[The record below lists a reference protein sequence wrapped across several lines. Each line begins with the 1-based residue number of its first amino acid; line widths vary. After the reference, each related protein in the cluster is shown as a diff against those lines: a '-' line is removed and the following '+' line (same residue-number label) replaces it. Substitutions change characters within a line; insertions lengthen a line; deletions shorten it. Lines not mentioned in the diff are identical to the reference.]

1 MNAKFTSKVESYIAT
16 AAELA
21 QENSHQQLTPIH
33 LAIAIFEDNE
43 GVGKQA
49 AVKCAGEETYK
60 SLLRTL
66 RKRLVR
72 LPAID
77 PPPDQCYPSKDFTSV
92 VKKAQTE
99 QKRRQDAYLGVDVL
113 LLSLINDSEVS
124 AAIAEAGVTKHAIEN
139 ALKEVRPQVG
149 MQGTAGVA
157 RSGSSVP
164 FWLVLLQYIVTSSS
178 SVMHH
183 PVLVDKLETRACTGC
198 MTDCTVSSHC
208 L

>member
-21 QENSHQQLTPIH
+21 QENSHQQLTPVH

-43 GVGKQA
+43 GIGKQA
-49 AVKCAGEETYK
+49 AVKSAGEETYK

-77 PPPDQCYPSKDFTSV
+77 PPPDQCYPSKDFASV
-92 VKKAQTE
+92 IKKAQTE

-113 LLSLINDSEVS
+113 LLSLINDAEVS
-124 AAIAEAGVTKHAIEN
+124 AAIAEAGVTKKSIEN
-139 ALKEVRPQVG
+139 ALKEVRPEVG
-149 MQGTAGVA
+149 FEYMMCCPGTQIVDCNRYCRQAACSTVIRTA
-157 RSGSSVP
+157 ERNNATSHQAVRCASSRSP
-164 FWLVLLQYIVTSSS
+164 
-178 SVMHH
+178 
-183 PVLVDKLETRACTGC
+183 
-198 MTDCTVSSHC
+198 
-208 L
+208 